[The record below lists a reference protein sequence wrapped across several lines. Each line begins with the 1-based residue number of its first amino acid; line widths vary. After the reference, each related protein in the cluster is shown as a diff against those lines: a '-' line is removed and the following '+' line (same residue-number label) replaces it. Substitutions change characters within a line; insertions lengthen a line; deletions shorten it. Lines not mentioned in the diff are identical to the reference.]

1 MHERHFPLIEEFCS
15 MGRKPNLFG
24 FGPRT
29 RPSWRGSRHRPN
41 TPNSKVVSGDK
52 ASTLAAV
59 RVVGLV
65 VI

>member
-1 MHERHFPLIEEFCS
+1 MR
-15 MGRKPNLFG
+15 RRPNLFC

-41 TPNSKVVSGDK
+41 TPSSKVVSGDK